1 LAGQAVVA
9 IEKSMRWQIK
19 TGSRASAL
27 GLRPCQ
33 YVLMELPIFSASAAI
48 ALVSA
53 SLSMSIALAE
63 VRVRSA
69 QEQTARLRVGDMVQ
83 IDGSD
88 ATLTFKAVTRD
99 SRCPKGVRCIRVGEA
114 VIVLELRGGGG
125 ETSTLTF
132 DIPPG
137 GGASQSL
144 RGYRIEIVSLDPQ
157 AEADVEIAPGDY
169 TATLAINVM

>member
-27 GLRPCQ
+27 ALRPCQ

-63 VRVRSA
+63 VRVCSA

>member
-1 LAGQAVVA
+1 MSCSRVSRLWSAP
-9 IEKSMRWQIK
+9 
-19 TGSRASAL
+19 GSRLWAL
-27 GLRPCQ
+27 GRVNMCW
-33 YVLMELPIFSASAAI
+33 MELPIFRVSAAI
-48 ALVSA
+48 ALTLSA
-53 SLSMSIALAE
+53 SLTHVDGACGGARELE
-63 VRVRSA
+63 LK

-83 IDGSD
+83 IDGSS

-99 SRCPKGVRCIRVGEA
+99 SRCPKGVRCIRAGEA
-114 VIVLELRGGGG
+114 VVVLELRGGSG

-132 DIPPG
+132 DVPPG

-169 TATLAINVM
+169 TATVAINVM

>member
-1 LAGQAVVA
+1 MCWMQ
-9 IEKSMRWQIK
+9 
-19 TGSRASAL
+19 
-27 GLRPCQ
+27 
-33 YVLMELPIFSASAAI
+33 LPIFGVSAAI
-48 ALVSA
+48 ALALSA

-63 VRVRSA
+63 VRVSSA

-99 SRCPKGVRCIRVGEA
+99 SRCPKGVRCIRAGEA
-114 VIVLELRGGGG
+114 VVVLELRGGSG

-157 AEADVEIAPGDY
+157 AEVDVEIAPGDY
-169 TATLAINVM
+169 TTTLAINVM